1 MMIDELRSFIA
12 VIDAA
17 SLTRAATGLYV
28 SQSTVSK
35 RIQRLEAMLGATL
48 FDRNAKPPRPT
59 ALAARIYEQAVPL
72 LRALEQLHD
81 IARDDAAPA
90 GLLRFGLPQV
100 LADIAMFDAVVA
112 MKQRFAALEVK
123 VLADRS
129 TRLQPMLERGA
140 LDAAMLMLP
149 AGAPL
154 PEGTTG
160 SLVTRFD
167 VKVVQSAAQPL
178 ADRRATM
185 ASLAAHE
192 WILNPDGCG
201 YRAALERALA
211 DHGHALRLG
220 VDTYATETQLR
231 LVASGLGLGLVPQA
245 VLNASPWGRQLRV
258 IEVEDFALTLDIWL
272 AFPQQLGNFKR
283 AVAVLAES
291 VAASFAA
298 LARQGKA
305 RRAG

>member
-1 MMIDELRSFIA
+1 MIDELRSFIA

-59 ALAARIYEQAVPL
+59 ALAGRIYEQAVPL

-81 IARDDAAPA
+81 IARDDAAPS
-90 GLLRFGLPQV
+90 GMLRFGLPQV

-112 MKQRFAALEVK
+112 MKQRFPALEVK
-123 VLADRS
+123 ALTDRS
-129 TRLQPMLERGA
+129 TRLQAMLERGQV
-140 LDAAMLMLP
+140 DAAMLMLP
-149 AGAPL
+149 DGAAL
-154 PEGTTG
+154 PDGVTG

-167 VKVVQSAAQPL
+167 VKVVQSAAKPL
-178 ADRRATM
+178 ADRRAAM
-185 ASLAAHE
+185 AALAAHE

-211 DHGHALRLG
+211 DQGHTLRLG
-220 VDTYATETQLR
+220 VDTYATDTQLR

-245 VLNASPWGRQLRV
+245 VLKASPWRRQLRV
-258 IEVEDFALTLDIWL
+258 IEVDDFDLQLDIWL

-291 VAASFAA
+291 VAASFAEQ
-298 LARQGKA
+298 ARLGKA
-305 RRAG
+305 R

>member
-59 ALAARIYEQAVPL
+59 ALAGRIYEQAVPL

-81 IARDDAAPA
+81 IARDDAAPV
-90 GLLRFGLPQV
+90 GTLRFGLPQV
-100 LADIAMFDAVVA
+100 LADIVMFDAVVA

-123 VLADRS
+123 LLTDWS
-129 TRLQPMLERGA
+129 TRLQDRIERGA

-149 AGAPL
+149 EDAPL
-154 PEGTTG
+154 PDGLAG
-160 SLVTRFD
+160 SRVARFD
-167 VKVVQSAAQPL
+167 VKVVQSAAKPL
-178 ADRRATM
+178 AERRAAI

-211 DHGHALRLG
+211 DQGHALRLG
-220 VDTYATETQLR
+220 VDTYDTDMQLR
-231 LVASGLGLGLVPQA
+231 LVASGLGLGLVPHA
-245 VLNASPWGRQLRV
+245 VLKASPWRRQLRV
-258 IEVEDFALTLDIWL
+258 IEAGDFDLKLDIWL
-272 AFPQQLGNFKR
+272 VFAPQLGNFKR
-283 AVAVLAES
+283 AVAVLTES
-291 VAASFAA
+291 VAASFADQ
-298 LARQGKA
+298 ARQGKG
-305 RRAG
+305 R

>member
-1 MMIDELRSFIA
+1 MIDELRSFIA

-59 ALAARIYEQAVPL
+59 ALASRIYEQAVPL
-72 LRALEQLHD
+72 LRALEHLHD
-81 IARDDAAPA
+81 IARDDAAPS
-90 GLLRFGLPQV
+90 GVLRVGLPQV
-100 LADIAMFDAVVA
+100 LADIVMFDAVVA
-112 MKQRFAALEVK
+112 MKQRFPALEVK
-123 VLADRS
+123 LLTDWS
-129 TRLQPMLERGA
+129 TRLQDMMERGA

-149 AGAPL
+149 EGAPL
-154 PEGTTG
+154 PEGLTG

-167 VKVVQSAAQPL
+167 VKIVQSAAKPL
-178 ADRRATM
+178 ADRRAAM
-185 ASLAAHE
+185 AALSAHE

-211 DHGHALRLG
+211 DRGHALRLG
-220 VDTYATETQLR
+220 VDTYATEMQLR
-231 LVASGLGLGLVPQA
+231 LVASGLGLGLVPQG
-245 VLNASPWGRQLRV
+245 VLKASPLRRQLRV
-258 IEVEDFALTLDIWL
+258 VEVDDFDLKLDIWL

-291 VAASFAA
+291 VAASFADQ
-298 LARQGKA
+298 ARQGKA
-305 RRAG
+305 R